1 MKADFPYFNRT
12 FCLTRERTDV
22 RHGRTEARTAGTY
35 RGKERSAP
43 NTLEDDVRGYEHE
56 HKAAHTD
63 SGNRYNR
70 TRDGDI
76 HTVRFSSGSGARRRR
91 AYVA

>member
-12 FCLTRERTDV
+12 FGLTREWTDV

-43 NTLEDDVRGYEHE
+43 NTLEDDGRGHEHE
-56 HKAAHTD
+56 HKGGAHRFGQ
-63 SGNRYNR
+63 SYNR